1 VTDDELTPAARAALE
16 ALRAS
21 RGPCPDGAALV
32 DYERLAEGDR
42 GRHAAHAHIQACARC
57 QLALLHMGE
66 PAEAVAA
73 GLDGGRR
80 LKLAFVL
87 PLAAAAV
94 LAVGLSLVFERNDAD
109 RSGRTAV
116 RPNASGTVRGSEI
129 QLVAPAGAVDSIREF
144 SWQSPIRA
152 ERYRVIVGRG
162 TTVVWQ
168 VETAGLSVA
177 PPQAGVIERDVQY
190 EWRVEA
196 LDREGNVRMTSPSQ
210 PFVNY

>member
-1 VTDDELTPAARAALE
+1 MTDDELTPAARAALE

-32 DYERLAEGDR
+32 DYEGLAQGDR
-42 GRHAAHAHIQACARC
+42 ARHAAHAHIQACSRC

-66 PAEAVAA
+66 PGAKGAYRVV
-73 GLDGGRR
+73 RW
-80 LKLAFVL
+80 VL

-109 RSGRTAV
+109 RSGRTSV
-116 RPNASGTVRGSEI
+116 PPTDPGTVRGTEI

-152 ERYRVIVGRG
+152 DRYRVIVRRG

-196 LDREGNVRMTSPSQ
+196 IDREGNVRMTSPSQ
-210 PFVNY
+210 PFINY